1 MPSEII
7 QSKWRHRYLERV
19 WRKSHSSL
27 DRSHYTRQCHLCNQQ
42 MSKAKSYYYENMV
55 SNNSPTPKQLWKCI
69 HQILHRRP
77 APSLP
82 THASIKSLCNSF
94 SSHFKDKISLIHLAF
109 TDHTSDIVNADF
121 PQLNSQLA
129 SFEPA
134 TTAEVRKIIMLSP
147 SKSCDL
153 DPLLTVLL
161 KACLDVLI
169 KPITDIINASLC
181 SGLFPEDSKCADF
194 LRRQLCQKKN

>member
-1 MPSEII
+1 
-7 QSKWRHRYLERV
+7 
-19 WRKSHSSL
+19 
-27 DRSHYTRQCHLCNQQ
+27 
-42 MSKAKSYYYENMV
+42 MV
-55 SNNSPTPKQLWKCI
+55 SNNSATPKQVWKCI
-69 HQILHRRP
+69 NQILHKRP

-82 THASIKSLCNSF
+82 THTPIKSLCNSF
-94 SSHFKDKISLIHLAF
+94 SSHFKDNICLIHSAF
-109 TDHTSDIVNADF
+109 TDHTSDTVNADS

-134 TTAEVRKIIMLSP
+134 TTAEVRKIIMSSP

-153 DPLLTVLL
+153 NPFSTVLL

-181 SGLFPEDSKCADF
+181 SGLFPEYF
-194 LRRQLCQKKN
+194 